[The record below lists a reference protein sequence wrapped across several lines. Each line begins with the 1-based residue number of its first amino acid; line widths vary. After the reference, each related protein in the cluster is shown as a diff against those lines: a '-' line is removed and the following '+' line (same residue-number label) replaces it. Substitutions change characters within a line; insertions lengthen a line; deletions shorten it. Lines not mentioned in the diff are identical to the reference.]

1 MKKRRL
7 SKWYFKNEKAVM
19 SKLGFKPQPG
29 SGNNWLAKEDGEN
42 EFFLA
47 QLKTTDADS
56 YRINRL
62 DLDKVEY
69 HALVNHKIPVFINQF
84 LADGH
89 IYLTINIEHLE
100 ELISFWSNN
109 SGQKTGPCD
118 ALNIGGQEKPQPAEK
133 SLRMDR
139 FWPSNDLLD
148 IGGEDIKPK
157 KVVKS
162 GNKERYYREREKEYG
177 KRNRLQVE
185 RSKSRKRK

>member
-1 MKKRRL
+1 MKKKRT

-19 SKLGFKPQPG
+19 NKLGFKPQPG
-29 SGNNWLAKEDGEN
+29 SGNSWLAKEDGEN

-69 HALVNHKIPVFINQF
+69 HALVNHKVPVFINQF
-84 LADGH
+84 LADGN

-100 ELISFWSNN
+100 ELISYWN
-109 SGQKTGPCD
+109 SDCGQKTGPYD
-118 ALNIGGQEKPQPAEK
+118 ALNIGGQEKHQPAGK

-148 IGGEDIKPK
+148 IGEVGTQTR

-162 GNKERYYREREKEYG
+162 GNKEKYYKEREKEYAKRNQTVRRKQG
-177 KRNRLQVE
+177 KR
-185 RSKSRKRK
+185 